1 MHTELFGL
9 HSSDVWSILV
19 TTKLVVSNGR
29 IWAIH
34 VRAENVTKRQV
45 DRAVVLSRVMRDRQR
60 LSSVSEIT
68 QIAENQ
74 SENLA
79 DLRWGTTRAVD
90 ARMCG
95 TIRQIL
101 SINGIGAK

>member
-1 MHTELFGL
+1 
-9 HSSDVWSILV
+9 
-19 TTKLVVSNGR
+19 
-29 IWAIH
+29 
-34 VRAENVTKRQV
+34 
-45 DRAVVLSRVMRDRQR
+45 MRDRQR

-90 ARMCG
+90 AGMCG
-95 TIRQIL
+95 TVRQIL